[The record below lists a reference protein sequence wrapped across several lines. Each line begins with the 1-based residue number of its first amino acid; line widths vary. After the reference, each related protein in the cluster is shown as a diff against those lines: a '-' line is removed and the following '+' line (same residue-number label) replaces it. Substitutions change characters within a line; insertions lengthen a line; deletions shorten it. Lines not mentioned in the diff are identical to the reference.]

1 MSEGMKR
8 VKTKHIGVYFRL
20 VDRVGAPGKEK
31 MFYVTFKKDGK
42 LHEEKCGGQFRNR
55 MTEGKAARIR
65 SARIEGRLQSRKEL
79 REEAKATDERWTIAR
94 LWSAYMESLEGNS
107 RKSRKS
113 ISVDR
118 SRYDRHL
125 KEKFGSKEPYEVVGL
140 DIERLSRGLQ
150 KTRADLRGKPQSTKT
165 LSDATQRS
173 VLILLKRIV
182 NYGVRNGLCAGMPV
196 RITPPK
202 VSTSSAE
209 DLNPEE
215 LQRLLDAI
223 EADSNADAKAIM
235 RLALFTGMRR
245 GEIFKLRWQDVDFDR
260 GFIRIVGPK
269 GGTDQT
275 IPLNQAARKVLEA
288 HPRTCEHI
296 FPGVKGKERVSIQ
309 AASRRIRDRAG
320 LPKSFRPIHG
330 LRHAFASRLAS
341 SGQVD
346 MYTLQT
352 LLTHKSP
359 MMTQRYAHLRDDT
372 LRRASEL
379 AGALVD
385 EAMAKKAEP
394 AAVEDC

>member
-1 MSEGMKR
+1 MTEGMKR
-8 VKTKHIGVYFRL
+8 VKTKHIGVYFRN
-20 VDRVGAPGKEK
+20 VARIGGKGFEK
-31 MFYVTFKKDGK
+31 CFYITFKKDGVT
-42 LHEEKCGGQFRNR
+42 HEEKVGRQYANR
-55 MTEGKAARIR
+55 MTEGKAARVR
-65 SARIEGRLQSRKEL
+65 AERIEGRRKSRKEL
-79 REEAKATDERWTIAR
+79 REEAKATDERWTIGR
-94 LWSAYMESLEGNS
+94 LWTSYIESLEGNS
-107 RKSRKS
+107 RKSRKA

-125 KEKFGSKEPYEVVGL
+125 KEKFGSKEPHEVMGL

-150 KTRADLRGKPQSTKT
+150 KTLANLRGKPQSTKT

-182 NYGVRNGLCAGMPV
+182 NYGTRNGLCAGMPV
-196 RITPPK
+196 RISPPK
-202 VSTSSAE
+202 VSTTSAE
-209 DLNPEE
+209 DLNTEE
-215 LQRLLDAI
+215 LQRLLAAI
-223 EADSNADAKAIM
+223 EADSNVDARAIM

-245 GEIFKLRWQDVDFDR
+245 GEIFGLRWADIDFDR
-260 GFIRIVGPK
+260 GFIRLVNPK

-275 IPLNQAARKVLEA
+275 IPLNAAARAVLESY
-288 HPRTCEHI
+288 PRSSEFV

-320 LPKSFRPIHG
+320 LPKNFRPIHG

-379 AGALVD
+379 AGSLVD
-385 EAMAKKAEP
+385 VAVKAEK
-394 AAVEDC
+394 VETVAG